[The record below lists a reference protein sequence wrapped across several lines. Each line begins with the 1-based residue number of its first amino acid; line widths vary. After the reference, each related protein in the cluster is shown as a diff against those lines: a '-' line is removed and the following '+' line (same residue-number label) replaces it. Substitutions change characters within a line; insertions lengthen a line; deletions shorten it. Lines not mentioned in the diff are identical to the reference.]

1 MLTAII
7 DWSLHNRLIVLVLA
21 GLFAALGLWSLPEL
35 PIDAF
40 PDTTPAQIQV
50 NTVAAGLGPLEVER
64 QFTHPIEQAISGL
77 PRVQEVR
84 SLSRFGL
91 SQVVVTFRDDTD
103 IFFARQQVSE
113 RLVGV
118 ELPEGSPRP
127 RLGPVATGL
136 GEVFHYHLRSDTRDT
151 LALRTLQDWTVR
163 PALRTVPGV
172 AEVNSW
178 GGKEKQFQI
187 RLDPDRL
194 LAHDV
199 SFDQVQETVRKNNL
213 SVGGGHIAQAGT
225 SYLVRGLARPTTI
238 AGIEDIAVASPR
250 SPTRDPDTG
259 AAVRLRDLS
268 RVRIGSD
275 LRVGGVTAQGKGEV
289 VLGLGFT
296 LMGEN
301 THEVTTR
308 LKERLAETRPNVPS
322 DVEVTTVYDRTR
334 LVDAVIDT
342 VRRNLFEGGLF
353 VVAVLF
359 LFLGNLRA
367 GLIVALAIPLSM
379 LFAFS
384 GMLRFGVAGSL
395 LSLGAI
401 DFGLVVDSSVVM
413 IENCVRHMAHDKDDT
428 RSKVDV
434 IRDAA
439 GEVRGPTTF
448 GELIILIVYLP
459 ILTLEGVE
467 GKLFRPMAL
476 TVVFALVGSMILSLT
491 VMPVLASLLL
501 PRRIDERDPWPVR
514 LLLMPYAPLL
524 RAALRFPYAVLLVTL
539 GFLGLGVLF
548 GANLGAEFIPRLS
561 EGAFVVNVLRVPGTD
576 LDESLRGNTRM
587 EKLMLAE
594 FPDEIEFIW
603 SRCGTAEIATDP
615 MGPEETDMFI
625 TLKPR
630 SEWTRAESQ
639 DDLRGEMRKVIEKF
653 PGQKSTFFQPI
664 EQRIDEMISGV
675 KGDVAIKLFGD
686 DLAVLAE
693 RAEAIEKIL
702 KSISGSADVTIPPPN
717 GLPVVE
723 VKLRPDELA
732 RHAIPARAVLDQVE
746 ALAGK
751 VVGEIVEGQLRF
763 PLVLRWPERYRSS
776 PDALSAL
783 LIVTPV
789 GEQVPLSRLADV
801 HLTEGPAKVE
811 REWGQRRVVVSCNVQ
826 KRDVGGF
833 VEEAQALV
841 GRELGSPTGRDRI
854 VWGGQFE
861 SLQRAKHRLIL
872 AVSVA
877 LGLIFFLLY
886 ITYRHLGDVCLVF
899 TAVPLASV
907 GGILALYA
915 RQLPF
920 SISAGV
926 GFIALF
932 GVSVL
937 NSMVLVTF
945 IRQMK
950 EHGLGLAEAIERAA
964 LTRFRPVVMTAL
976 VASLGFVPMALSQ
989 GVGAE
994 VQRPLATVVAGGV
1007 ISSTLLTLFVL
1018 PVLYRLFGSGKATT
1032 SELPC
1037 HRTI

>member
-1 MLTAII
+1 MLNAVIN
-7 DWSLHNRLIVLVLA
+7 WSLHNRLIVVA
-21 GLFAALGLWSLPEL
+21 VAALFAALGLWSLPEL

-40 PDTTPAQIQV
+40 PDTTPAQIQI
-50 NTVAAGLGPLEVER
+50 NTVAVGIGPEEVER
-64 QFTHPIEQAISGL
+64 QFTFPVEQAISGL
-77 PRVQEVR
+77 PRVEQVR

-91 SQVVVTFRDDTD
+91 SQVIVTFIDGTD

-136 GEVFHYHLRSDTRDT
+136 GEVFHYTLRSDKRD
-151 LALRTLQDWTVR
+151 LLEMRTLQDWTIR
-163 PALRTVPGV
+163 PPLRTVPGV
-172 AEVNSW
+172 AEINSW
-178 GGKEKQFQI
+178 GGQEKQYQI

-194 LAHDV
+194 LARDA
-199 SFDQVQETVRKNNL
+199 SFDQVQEAARKNNL
-213 SVGGGHIAQAGT
+213 SVGGGHIAQTGT
-225 SYLVRGLARPTTI
+225 TYLVRGLARPSTI
-238 AGIEDIAVASPR
+238 DEIEDIVVSSPR
-250 SPTRDPDTG
+250 AETRGGETG
-259 AAVRLRDLS
+259 TSTRLRDLA
-268 RVRIGSD
+268 RVQIGGD

-301 THEVTTR
+301 TADVTRR
-308 LKERLAETRPNVPS
+308 LKERLAETVPNLPA

-334 LVDAVIDT
+334 LVDSVIDT

-353 VVAVLF
+353 VIAVLF

-413 IENCVRHMAHDKDDT
+413 IENCVRHMAHDKDDK

-439 GEVRGPTTF
+439 IEVRGPTTF

-476 TVVFALVGSMILSLT
+476 TVVFALVGSMVLSLT
-491 VMPVLASLLL
+491 LMPVLASLLL
-501 PRRIDERDPWPVR
+501 PRRMDERDPWPVR
-514 LLLMPYAPLL
+514 LLRWMYAPLL
-524 RAALRFPYAVLLVTL
+524 KVALHFPFAVLLATAGL
-539 GFLGLGVLF
+539 LGLGGLLA
-548 GANLGAEFIPRLS
+548 ANLGSEFVPRLS

-576 LDESLRGNTRM
+576 LDESLRANTLL
-587 EKLMLAE
+587 EKKLLAE
-594 FPDEIEFIW
+594 FPDEIEFVW
-603 SRCGTAEIATDP
+603 SRCGTAEVATDP

-625 TLKPR
+625 TLKPTAD
-630 SEWTRAESQ
+630 WKRATTQ
-639 DDLRGEMRKVIEKF
+639 DELRGVLRKELEEF
-653 PGQKSTFFQPI
+653 PGQKSTISQPI
-664 EQRIDEMISGV
+664 QQRIDEMISGV
-675 KGDVAIKLFGD
+675 KADVAIKLFGD
-686 DLAVLAE
+686 DLEILGK
-693 RAEAIEKIL
+693 RAEAVEKIL
-702 KSISGSADVTIPPPN
+702 KSIDGAADVTVPPPS

-723 VKLRPDELA
+723 VRLRQDELG
-732 RHAIPARAVLDQVE
+732 RYGIPASAVLDQVE

-751 VVGEIVEGQLRF
+751 VVGNILEGQLRF
-763 PLVLRWPERYRSS
+763 PLVIRLPEHYRRS
-776 PDALSAL
+776 PEALAAL
-783 LIVTPV
+783 LIVTPT
-789 GEQVPLSRLADV
+789 GDQVPLSRLADV
-801 HLTEGPAKVE
+801 RLTEGPAKVE

-826 KRDVGGF
+826 NRDVGGF
-833 VEEAQALV
+833 VEEARERVTA
-841 GRELGSPTGRDRI
+841 ELGTPTGRDRI

-861 SLQRAKHRLIL
+861 NLARAKKRLVLVL
-872 AVSVA
+872 AVA
-877 LGLIFFLLY
+877 LGLIFLLLY
-886 ITYRHLGDVCLVF
+886 ITYKHLGDVCLVF
-899 TAVPLASV
+899 TAIPLASV
-907 GGILALYA
+907 GGVAALYF
-915 RQLPF
+915 RELPF

-937 NSMVLVTF
+937 NSMVMVTF
-945 IRQMK
+945 IRQQK
-950 EHGLGLAEAIERAA
+950 ERGSGLEEAIEKAA
-964 LTRFRPVVMTAL
+964 LTRFRPVLMTAL
-976 VASLGFVPMALSQ
+976 VASFGFVPMALSH

-994 VQRPLATVVAGGV
+994 VQRPLATVVVGGV

-1018 PVLYRLFGSGKATT
+1018 PVMYRLFGTRGA
-1032 SELPC
+1032 
-1037 HRTI
+1037 